1 MAKPEIKLA
10 ETAGSGT
17 LSFEQRDS
25 GELVVRLSGAWS
37 LKGGL
42 PSIAEVAQRLGS
54 AARLSFDTR
63 ELTAWDSGLLTFLDK
78 VIDLCRKKS
87 IEIDLSGLPA
97 GIRRLLKLAE
107 AVPER
112 KGARRQEV
120 KEALL
125 ERIGETTIET
135 AASTVETIAFLG
147 EMTAAFGRLLRLRA
161 RYRPWDFLLQIQEC
175 GAQALPIVT
184 LISFLV
190 GVILAFVGAVQL
202 KQFGGQIYIAD
213 LVAIGMLREMGAM
226 MTAVIMAG
234 RTGAAFAAQLGTM
247 KVTQEIDAFVAMG
260 FPPMEFLVLPRIVAL
275 TLMMPLLTLYADFVG
290 VLGGAAIGIG
300 MLDLSWT
307 TYYLETTRAIRLGD
321 MFGGLFKST
330 VYAVLIGFFGCLRGL
345 QCGRSASAVG
355 DATTSAVVS
364 GIVASIVA
372 CGTLAVVFYVVG
384 I

>member
-1 MAKPEIKLA
+1 MAKA
-10 ETAGSGT
+10 ERRLNETGETGT
-17 LSFEQRDS
+17 LSVEQRDS
-25 GELVVRLSGAWS
+25 GELVIRLSGAWS

-42 PSIAEVAQRLGS
+42 PSIAEVAQPLGS
-54 AARLSFDTR
+54 AARVSFDTR
-63 ELTAWDSGLLTFLDK
+63 GLTAWDSSLLTFLTK
-78 VIDLCRKKS
+78 VIELCRKKR
-87 IEIDLSGLPA
+87 IEADLAGLPA
-97 GIRRLLKLAE
+97 GIRRLLELAE

-112 KGARRQEV
+112 KGARRHEV

-125 ERIGETTIET
+125 ERIGETTIDT
-135 AASTVETIAFLG
+135 AASTVATISFLG
-147 EMTAAFGRLLRLRA
+147 EMTAAFGRFITLRA
-161 RYRPWDFLLQIQEC
+161 RYRAWDLMLQIQEC

-260 FPPMEFLVLPRIVAL
+260 FPPMEFIVLPRVIAL
-275 TLMMPLLTLYADFVG
+275 TLMMPLLCLYADFVG
-290 VLGGAAIGIG
+290 VLGGAAIGVG

-321 MFGGLFKST
+321 MFGGIFKSA

-372 CGTLAVVFYVVG
+372 CGILAVVFYVVG

>member
-1 MAKPEIKLA
+1 MANAQRRLNEA
-10 ETAGSGT
+10 AGTGS
-17 LSFEQRDS
+17 LSFEQKDD

-42 PSIAEVAQRLGS
+42 PPIAEVAEGLGS
-54 AARLSFDTR
+54 AARVSFDTR
-63 ELTAWDSGLLTFLDK
+63 GLTAWDSGLLTFLTK
-78 VIDLCRKKS
+78 VIDLCRKNRL
-87 IEIDLSGLPA
+87 EVDLAGLPA

-112 KGARRQEV
+112 KGARRQEI

-147 EMTAAFGRLLRLRA
+147 EMTAAFGKLLTMKA
-161 RYRPWDFLLQIQEC
+161 RYRPWDLMLQIQEC

-260 FPPMEFLVLPRIVAL
+260 FPPMEFLVLPRVIAL

-290 VLGGAAIGIG
+290 VLGGAAIGVG

-321 MFGGLFKST
+321 MFGGIFKSA

-345 QCGRSASAVG
+345 QCGRSAAAVG

-372 CGTLAVVFYVVG
+372 CGILAVVFYVVG

>member
-1 MAKPEIKLA
+1 MEAFASAGTTLA
-10 ETAGSGT
+10 FIG
-17 LSFEQRDS
+17 D
-25 GELVVRLSGAWS
+25 
-37 LKGGL
+37 
-42 PSIAEVAQRLGS
+42 
-54 AARLSFDTR
+54 AAL
-63 ELTAWDSGLLTFLDK
+63 
-78 VIDLCRKKS
+78 
-87 IEIDLSGLPA
+87 
-97 GIRRLLKLAE
+97 
-107 AVPER
+107 
-112 KGARRQEV
+112 
-120 KEALL
+120 
-125 ERIGETTIET
+125 
-135 AASTVETIAFLG
+135 
-147 EMTAAFGRLLRLRA
+147 AFGRLIGRRA
-161 RYRPWDFLLQIQEC
+161 RFRRSDVVLLVQQA
-175 GAQALPIVT
+175 GAEALPIVT

-260 FPPMEFLVLPRIVAL
+260 FPPMEFLVLPRVIAL
-275 TLMMPLLTLYADFVG
+275 TLMMPLLCLYADFVG

-321 MFGGLFKST
+321 MFGGVFKSA
-330 VYAVLIGFFGCLRGL
+330 VYAVLIAFFGCLRGL

-372 CGTLAVVFYVVG
+372 CGILAVVFYVVG